1 MFRALAFSFAAILAL
16 CIVGG
21 TVWYFTPP
29 PTTPTSPS
37 ERVSL
42 AVPPGAVSVQQSRPQ
57 DVKLPAG
64 MQIRFREVTREA
76 GIDFRHFDGRT
87 DKEYIMDQ
95 TGSGLAWLDY
105 DQDGLLDLFL
115 VQGYTFVPPYPSAT
129 PTCKLYKNLG
139 GGKFR
144 DVTREV
150 GLERVGCG
158 QGVAVGDIDNSG
170 YPSLFVTYFGKPN

>member
-64 MQIRFREVTREA
+64 I
-76 GIDFRHFDGRT
+76 G
-87 DKEYIMDQ
+87 
-95 TGSGLAWLDY
+95 
-105 DQDGLLDLFL
+105 
-115 VQGYTFVPPYPSAT
+115 
-129 PTCKLYKNLG
+129 N
-139 GGKFR
+139 
-144 DVTREV
+144 
-150 GLERVGCG
+150 
-158 QGVAVGDIDNSG
+158 
-170 YPSLFVTYFGKPN
+170 YFGVRTILQPLIQGGDLRANFADLVHCVMGLGNTLTNL